1 MMEDIIQKVELFL
14 AHSDDK
20 LEELQE
26 KNQLIKEDFQ
36 RKD

>member
-1 MMEDIIQKVELFL
+1 MEDIIQKVELFL

-26 KNQLIKEDFQ
+26 KIN
-36 RKD
+36 